1 MEWIWLLLLVDAED
15 GDVDLLEGE
24 GLLLALLGV
33 LGEAVEHLVRDLPH
47 LLLLPLPPCTNQ
59 FDPYFI
65 HRTNPLLS
73 DRAMQD
79 RRTRVDW

>member
-1 MEWIWLLLLVDAED
+1 LEWIWLLLLVDAED

-47 LLLLPLPPCTNQ
+47 LLLLPLPPLE
-59 FDPYFI
+59 FI
-65 HRTNPLLS
+65 LE
-73 DRAMQD
+73 
-79 RRTRVDW
+79 RRPGLPHGDVGGGDAGVG